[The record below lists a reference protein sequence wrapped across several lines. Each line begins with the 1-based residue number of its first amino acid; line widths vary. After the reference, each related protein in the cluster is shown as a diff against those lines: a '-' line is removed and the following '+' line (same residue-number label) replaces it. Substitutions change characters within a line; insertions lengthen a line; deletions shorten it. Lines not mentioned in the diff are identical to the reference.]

1 MIKCVWLLTVLVILS
16 ACGQSIGIP
25 ATHLG
30 LTPPIRVWP
39 QSGSSATDDQQDRP
53 SVDGQ
58 VVVLGRQVATGW
70 EYCYLYVGLIND
82 RNYLDG
88 VVTNAQAELARA
100 EAERIRRREAAID
113 SLTQEIRVEVARL
126 RDRLQSMSQSENILR
141 QQVSLLR
148 QFESERRVDESFI
161 VALRSVAKL
170 LNVSVSEIFSRS
182 VSALGGENFASG
194 GTITIVR
201 NESGEAV
208 FRDGSGEKPVD
219 FRGGTIAEYLQVLS
233 SHRLLPKSEK
243 AMGPLRSAMALLQDS
258 AKARYES
265 AVSQKAELRAQTDAS
280 IAKLKAAI
288 EKLRTEVD
296 G

>member
-1 MIKCVWLLTVLVILS
+1 MIKCVWFLTVLVILS

-201 NESGEAV
+201 NENGEAV

-219 FRGGTIAEYLQVLS
+219 FHGGTIAEYLQVLS